1 MFVLNMVLWFAA
13 VFFFIPFPSAKLQG
27 NLYVRMIQFI
37 ASIVIIIMA
46 TSLFV
51 IGILNQ
57 TMWWIYLII
66 GLVDVI
72 WIVRRIIIYEFMIE
86 DANVKFAAI
95 IIESAKEFLSKPT
108 QDDTN
113 DNNND
118 DDNTEH

>member
-1 MFVLNMVLWFAA
+1 M
-13 VFFFIPFPSAKLQG
+13 
-27 NLYVRMIQFI
+27 Y
-37 ASIVIIIMA
+37 SI
-46 TSLFV
+46 
-51 IGILNQ
+51 
-57 TMWWIYLII
+57 W
-66 GLVDVI
+66 
-72 WIVRRIIIYEFMIE
+72 RIIIYEFMIE